1 MIWHFLEVWFLLA
14 IAFAIGCVLG
24 AYLYGLLAGSRLAL
38 AQGAVAD
45 QVGDVVDRMKA
56 SLGLSPD
63 WRPQHARVVERPTPH
78 DERASEVDDID
89 DADLD
94 DLPLPEPAMREEPR
108 FAEQHA
114 LPAPERSRR
123 EEPPA
128 ESDAQDAPVVEKSD
142 RPVSA
147 GEIAADDIVPMRPAG
162 LAAPRAGV
170 PDNLTRIRGVG
181 ERNEARLNS
190 LGIYHFGQIAAWTP
204 GEVRWIGNYLAF
216 PERIERDDWVGQ
228 AMILASGGDTG
239 FEKSAERR
247 RRRRQERKQSPAV
260 QQLTADVEN
269 IMGRRKSTPPAQSRD
284 ADQSDDD

>member
-24 AYLYGLLAGSRLAL
+24 TYLYSFIAESRLAL

-45 QVGDVVDRMKA
+45 QVGDIVDRVKA

-63 WRPQHARVVERPTPH
+63 WRPQHSRVVERPLPR
-78 DERASEVDDID
+78 EEAADDID
-89 DADLD
+89 DAELD
-94 DLPLPEPAMREEPR
+94 DLPLPEPAAREEPR
-108 FAEQHA
+108 FVEA
-114 LPAPERSRR
+114 PTPERRPRR
-123 EEPPA
+123 EAAIVEEEEREAPPA
-128 ESDAQDAPVVEKSD
+128 EEEVTHSG
-142 RPVSA
+142 SA
-147 GEIAADDIVPMRPAG
+147 EAVAADDVAPIRPAG

-204 GEVRWIGNYLAF
+204 GEVRWIGEYLAF

-247 RRRRQERKQSPAV
+247 RRRRQERKRSSGAEQLAV
-260 QQLTADVEN
+260 DVET
-269 IMGRRKSTPPAQSRD
+269 IMGRRPSGPPA
-284 ADQSDDD
+284 ADDEGDDDT